1 MDAISLI
8 IGLIVGLL
16 IGAAVAVYAY
26 RTARKKT
33 RDEGAVLRVEAEK
46 TLAEAQAKSRELLV
60 VAKDEAIK
68 VRDSAESEFK
78 ERRAEI
84 QREEERQVR
93 RRSDIEAQR
102 EKLDQRNKAAD
113 KRQQC
118 GHHQNGA
125 GQPGGSLARGSRIGG
140 RLGRVGCGHGPDT
153 NDRRRTKAMVR
164 RLAFGTEWAAGCV
177 RAGTR

>member
-1 MDAISLI
+1 MDPIGPLVLGLI
-8 IGLIVGLL
+8 IGLL
-16 IGAAVAVYAY
+16 IGAAIAVYAY
-26 RTARKKT
+26 RTARQKT

-93 RRSDIEAQR
+93 RRTDLEAQR

-113 KRQQC
+113 KRQQQLDKLAQDVEKLQSERVAALEKAAAMTRDEARNELIGAVREETRG
-118 GHHQNGA
+118 GHYRHN
-125 GQPGGSLARGSRIGG
+125 
-140 RLGRVGCGHGPDT
+140 
-153 NDRRRTKAMVR
+153 
-164 RLAFGTEWAAGCV
+164 F
-177 RAGTR
+177 RASTRA